1 MKITTEEALAAIR
14 SNLTPGQ
21 SEVLDAIFD
30 EFSLVPVSASRE

>member
-1 MKITTEEALAAIR
+1 MQITAEAALAAVR
-14 SNLTPGQ
+14 SHLTPEQ